1 MSQSL
6 PLSPVASFAAI
17 IELVCKAV
25 ACCGGARPIG
35 ISGLP
40 VKSLPGPLLT
50 LIWNRLHRII
60 ARFTRAATTPP
71 APPRSRAKRPARPH
85 QPDPLPRH
93 YAWLR
98 TLVQE
103 TGGGASQLEFF
114 LNQPDITALI
124 AADPRLGRIL
134 RPLCHMLGI
143 RRDQV
148 PSLYPPIPP
157 KQALPPPLPP
167 PDAQPASPSAATPPP
182 AVQAA
187 FPPIT
192 SPPGPTPP
200 DIPLP
205 ADLRD

>member
-1 MSQSL
+1 MNAIAL
-6 PLSPVASFAAI
+6 LSPVASFAAI

-71 APPRSRAKRPARPH
+71 APPRSRACAKRPARPH
-85 QPDPLPRH
+85 KPDLLPRH

-98 TLVQE
+98 KLVQE

-114 LNQPDITALI
+114 LNQPDIVALI
-124 AADPRLGRIL
+124 AADARLGRIL

-143 RRDQV
+143 RPAHV
-148 PSLYPPIPP
+148 PILYPQPP
-157 KQALPPPLPP
+157 SQP
-167 PDAQPASPSAATPPP
+167 PDAPPPVPANPSHVTPQAAPVAASPGTTPPP
-182 AVQAA
+182 GV
-187 FPPIT
+187 PP
-192 SPPGPTPP
+192 PTFSR
-200 DIPLP
+200 
-205 ADLRD
+205 A